1 MVSEMLGITEKAVLE
16 IASFEVKQGKEN
28 DAQKV
33 TAGGGAPSGL
43 GDFNANVV
51 DEALSSAGV
60 DKSAVG
66 LGEGEGF
73 QEYGKIKRYRY
84 NVMFNPE
91 EIRVSGY
98 GGETVPT
105 QEFVAKPNGEMKAS
119 PKPDEEH
126 KGEHG
131 KPRHHP
137 LPTSRM
143 AAPQTRMDFSVK
155 LVLDKSDPIHAFYG
169 DKFTLSQT
177 NMVRDAAKIGKAAKN
192 AWQGKDDTDD
202 YSVQSDVEAI
212 SAAVRDRKKR
222 LCRFVWGD
230 MVYEGMLNTVS
241 ADYVMFNM
249 DGTPCRAYLTIGMVL
264 YDRHDLAA
272 SQSIWVKQ
280 YIDAFAS
287 SKANMEYAK
296 AITAHEGES

>member
-1 MVSEMLGITEKAVLE
+1 MISEMLGVTEKAVLE

-33 TAGGGAPSGL
+33 TAGTGAEGL
-43 GDFNANVV
+43 GDFDQGVV
-51 DEALSSAGV
+51 DEALNSAGV
-60 DKSAVG
+60 DKSAIG

-73 QEYGKIKRYRY
+73 KEYGKVKRYRY

-98 GGETVPT
+98 GGEEVPT
-105 QEFVAKPNGEMKAS
+105 QEYAAKPNGKPPEP
-119 PKPDEEH
+119 PKPDEG
-126 KGEHG
+126 KGGHHG
-131 KPRHHP
+131 HRHHP

-143 AAPQTRMDFSVK
+143 ATPQTRMDFNVK

-177 NMVRDAAKIGKAAKN
+177 NMVRDAAKIYKSASN
-192 AWQGKDDTDD
+192 AMSGKDDSGD
-202 YSVQSDVEAI
+202 YSVQADVEAI
-212 SAAVRDRKKR
+212 SAAVRDKKKR

-264 YDRHDLAA
+264 YDRFDLAA
-272 SQSIWVKQ
+272 SQSLWVKK
-280 YIDAFAS
+280 YNESFS
-287 SKANMEYAK
+287 SAKANQEYAK
-296 AITAHEGES
+296 AITVHEGES